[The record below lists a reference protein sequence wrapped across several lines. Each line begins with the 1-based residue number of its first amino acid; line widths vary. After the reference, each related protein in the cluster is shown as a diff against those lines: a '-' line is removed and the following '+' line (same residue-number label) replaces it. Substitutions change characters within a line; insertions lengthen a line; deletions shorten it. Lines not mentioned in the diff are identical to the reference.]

1 MAERL
6 PGEGVG
12 DEAEKAEAV
21 DAPAEAKAFPSAAAA
36 EPPCGP
42 GDLRVRS

>member
-6 PGEGVG
+6 HGGVVG
-12 DEAEKAEAV
+12 DEDEKAEAV
-21 DAPAEAKAFPSAAAA
+21 DAPAEAKAFPSAAAT

-42 GDLRVRS
+42 GALRVRS